1 MINLIYHFQIICYL
15 KINLKYKFKMD
26 SSDDLSLLSHLKNN
40 LDLVDILLKF
50 GKVTIFLEL
59 LI

>member
-1 MINLIYHFQIICYL
+1 
-15 KINLKYKFKMD
+15 MD

-40 LDLVDILLKF
+40 LDLVDILLRF

-59 LI
+59 II